1 MPIWMTY
8 FGSSS
13 PSSTA
18 RRKGRAV
25 VIFLAVISF
34 VGGVG
39 VGVEMDHANRA
50 ILGNSSEDR
59 QGDQVI
65 ATDRQRCDTGLCD
78 WPIEFGD
85 QIEAFGDVHWIDQ
98 RVAHIG
104 DFAELERIGVRDVM
118 DAADQARLI
127 PQSARPVAR
136 ARPIGDG
143 TTEVRTHHGNIRSG
157 RFST

>member
-50 ILGNSSEDR
+50 ILGNGPEDR

-65 ATDRQRCDTGLCD
+65 AADRQRGDTGLCD

-85 QIEAFGDVHWIDQ
+85 QIEAFGDVHWIDR

-104 DFAELERIGVRDVM
+104 DFAELERIGVRDVV
-118 DAADQARLI
+118 DASD
-127 PQSARPVAR
+127 
-136 ARPIGDG
+136 
-143 TTEVRTHHGNIRSG
+143 
-157 RFST
+157 

>member
-18 RRKGRAV
+18 RREGRAV
-25 VIFLAVISF
+25 VIFLAVIGF

-50 ILGNSSEDR
+50 ILGDGPEDR

-65 ATDRQRCDTGLCD
+65 AADRQRGDTGLCD
-78 WPIEFGD
+78 WPIELGD
-85 QIEAFGDVHWIDQ
+85 QIEAFGDVHRIDR

-136 ARPIGDG
+136 ARPIDDG
-143 TTEVRTHHGNIRSG
+143 TI
-157 RFST
+157 

>member
-1 MPIWMTY
+1 M
-8 FGSSS
+8 
-13 PSSTA
+13 
-18 RRKGRAV
+18 
-25 VIFLAVISF
+25 
-34 VGGVG
+34 
-39 VGVEMDHANRA
+39 
-50 ILGNSSEDR
+50 
-59 QGDQVI
+59 I

-78 WPIEFGD
+78 WPIEIGN

-143 TTEVRTHHGNIRSG
+143 TIEVRTHHGNIRSG

>member
-1 MPIWMTY
+1 M
-8 FGSSS
+8 
-13 PSSTA
+13 
-18 RRKGRAV
+18 
-25 VIFLAVISF
+25 
-34 VGGVG
+34 
-39 VGVEMDHANRA
+39 
-50 ILGNSSEDR
+50 
-59 QGDQVI
+59 I

-85 QIEAFGDVHWIDQ
+85 QIEAFGDVHWIDR

-143 TTEVRTHHGNIRSG
+143 TIEGRTHHGNIRSG

>member
-25 VIFLAVISF
+25 VIFLAVISL

-50 ILGNSSEDR
+50 ILSIGQEDR
-59 QGDQVI
+59 QGDQAI
-65 ATDRQRCDTGLCD
+65 AIDRQWCDTGLRD

-85 QIEAFGDVHWIDQ
+85 QIEAFGDVHWIDR
-98 RVAHIG
+98 RVAQIG

-118 DAADQARLI
+118 DAANQARLI

-136 ARPIGDG
+136 ARPIGNG
-143 TTEVRTHHGNIRSG
+143 TIEGRTHHGNIRSG